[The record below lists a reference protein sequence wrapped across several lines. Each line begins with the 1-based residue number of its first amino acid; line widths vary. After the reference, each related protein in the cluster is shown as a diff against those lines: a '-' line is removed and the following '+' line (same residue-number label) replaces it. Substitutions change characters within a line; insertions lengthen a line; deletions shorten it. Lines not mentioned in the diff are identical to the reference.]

1 MKKNDILTP
10 IGLVLAIG
18 FIFFAIAQGKGGV
31 GMFIDIPSF
40 LITVGGSFAAVLI
53 TFDLDTVKRIPSALK
68 MSIVSPSVNKVD
80 LVDQFKE
87 LSKTI
92 RKDGILAIEQQVA
105 EIEEPFLKKSPYPY
119 THLTYC
125 SPSAHKERHHQ
136 YTESS
141 RILQTHLQYL
151 EESREEKSS
160 INVILSFPIHRLPDL
175 PPSEPSSS
183 ILPVEV
189 AVFYV

>member
-68 MSIVSPSVNKVD
+68 MSIVSPRSTTWC
-80 LVDQFKE
+80 L
-87 LSKTI
+87 I
-92 RKDGILAIEQQVA
+92 CC
-105 EIEEPFLKKSPYPY
+105 
-119 THLTYC
+119 C
-125 SPSAHKERHHQ
+125 SYARRSRLRRLPLCRSWRRSAHYR
-136 YTESS
+136 
-141 RILQTHLQYL
+141 R
-151 EESREEKSS
+151 
-160 INVILSFPIHRLPDL
+160 SF
-175 PPSEPSSS
+175 
-183 ILPVEV
+183 
-189 AVFYV
+189 